1 MILIL
6 ALWKICSKY
15 SSFINALNK
24 EHYSVSQEEY
34 LAFPPMVW
42 IVLRQKLC
50 SLASD
55 PAPCGLTAL

>member
-6 ALWKICSKY
+6 ARWNICSNY
-15 SSFINALNK
+15 SNFTNALNK
-24 EHYSVSQEEY
+24 EHYSVSQEEC
-34 LAFPPMVW
+34 LVFPPVVW

-55 PAPCGLTAL
+55 PTPYGLTDL